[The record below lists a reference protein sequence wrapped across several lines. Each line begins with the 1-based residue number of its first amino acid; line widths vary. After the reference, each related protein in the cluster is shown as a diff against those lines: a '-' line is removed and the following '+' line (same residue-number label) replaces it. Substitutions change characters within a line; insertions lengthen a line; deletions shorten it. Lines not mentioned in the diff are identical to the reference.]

1 MIRSRTPLCFIKRA
15 AWQRLAESNIAAK
28 GQIHF
33 YCAIDAGKIRI
44 ACWAGKGMS
53 VEVEQPDW
61 LLQIEGI
68 LESLNEGVLITD
80 ECQAIVFAN
89 SNLEEMSGRSREE
102 FVGLDIYNVYTKDE
116 ADFINEQRERN
127 FREGKN
133 RFEFVLPCKDGS
145 RLPVIISARA
155 VEDPEGRRYSIV
167 TFTDI
172 SDVKRVEQELRTAN
186 RELEERYQEIQED
199 LTLAARVQQSLAP
212 KSIVWGGVD
221 VETFYHPVRTIGG
234 DFGLVSALDEDHLNL
249 LVCDVSGH
257 GIGSALVANRIYTE
271 MMTQLRSGAG
281 LDVMLRHLNRFVMH
295 NIGSSVFFF
304 TVAAARIDR
313 GGRRMVFAG
322 AGHPPGMIVRDGEE
336 PRLLESRSMVLGA
349 LPEAVGPEVTLDVD
363 LQHGDRVVLYTDG
376 ITDVFDSNGNMLGV
390 EGVQKFVRETS
401 LLPFHQMKQ
410 GILDRVA
417 EWRDGPPTDDV
428 SLVLMQV

>member
-1 MIRSRTPLCFIKRA
+1 MSKIRHRA
-15 AWQRLAESNIAAK
+15 RCAAK
-28 GQIHF
+28 GI
-33 YCAIDAGKIRI
+33 
-44 ACWAGKGMS
+44 S
-53 VEVEQPDW
+53 VEEVEQPDW

-80 ECQAIVFAN
+80 ECQSIVFAN
-89 SNLEEMSGRSREE
+89 SNLEEMTGMSRAEL
-102 FVGLDIYNVYTKDE
+102 VGMDVYKVYTKDE
-116 ADFINEQRERN
+116 ADFIVLQRERN
-127 FREGKN
+127 FRAGKN
-133 RFEFVLPCKDGS
+133 RFEFVLPRKDGS

-172 SDVKRVEQELRTAN
+172 SDVKRAEQELRVVN
-186 RELEERYQEIQED
+186 KELEERYQEIQED
-199 LTLAARVQQSLAP
+199 LILAARVQQSLAP
-212 KSIVWGGVD
+212 KSIVWGGVN

-322 AGHPPGMIVRDGEE
+322 AGHPPAMIVRDGEE

-363 LQHGDRVVLYTDG
+363 LRRGDRVVLYTDG
-376 ITDVFDSNGNMLGV
+376 ITDVFDSRGEMLGV
-390 EGVQKFVRETS
+390 EGVQKFVREAS
-401 LLPFHQMKQ
+401 LLPFHEMKQ

-417 EWRDGPPTDDV
+417 EWREGPPTDDV
-428 SLVLMQV
+428 SLVLMEVD